1 MRSDIDR
8 LIDITEAIDA
18 IVRHTQSGREQFD
31 ANELVRVWCLRHI
44 EVIGEAVSRLS
55 ADVRERYPLAPWRNI
70 AAMRN
75 ALIHGYFDT
84 DWEAVWA
91 VVEHDL
97 LPLRTAVDTILK
109 AEKPGT

>member
-1 MRSDIDR
+1 MRSDVER

-18 IVRHTQSGREQFD
+18 ILRHTANGRTQFD
-31 ANELVRVWCLRHI
+31 DSELVRVWCLRHI

-55 ADVRERYPLAPWRNI
+55 EDFRLQYPIAPWRSI
-70 AAMRN
+70 IAMRN

-91 VVEHDL
+91 VVENDL
-97 LPLRTAVDTILK
+97 PPLRAKVDAILRDHGS
-109 AEKPGT
+109 EI

>member
-1 MRSDIDR
+1 MRGDIDR
-8 LIDITEAIDA
+8 LIDIIEAIDA
-18 IVRHTQSGREQFD
+18 IFRHTSSGRAKFD
-31 ANELVRVWCLRHI
+31 ADELVRVWCLRHI

-55 ADVRERYPLAPWRNI
+55 PEMRDQHPVVPWRNI
-70 AAMRN
+70 VAMRN

-97 LPLRTAVDTILK
+97 GPLQVAVQAMLQVET
-109 AEKPGT
+109 TMS